1 MKSLENTNS
10 VLRLMHILSWVIFI
24 GLCINAGALFLSF
37 LASVLLNPEAAGNL
51 IFGLN
56 LSELFQF
63 NLVHYV
69 ALVLLIIIIACLK
82 AWLFY
87 LVIKIFRDT
96 NMARPFSTPIY
107 LLISNISY
115 VALNIGILSI
125 GTSLYS
131 GWLNSV
137 PGKFERPLE
146 VISGGDLYLYFAGII
161 FIISL
166 VFKRGIELQSE
177 NELTV

>member
-24 GLCINAGALFLSF
+24 GLCINAGALMVSF
-37 LASVLLNPEAAGNL
+37 LVSVFLNPEAAGNH
-51 IFGLN
+51 IFDLN

-63 NLVHYV
+63 NLSHYI
-69 ALVLLIIIIACLK
+69 AIVLLIIIIACLK

-96 NMARPFSTPIY
+96 NMVRPFSTQIH

-115 VALNIGILSI
+115 VALHIGILSI
-125 GTSLYS
+125 GATLYN
-131 GWLNSV
+131 GWLNSLMDKAES
-137 PGKFERPLE
+137 PFEI
-146 VISGGDLYLYFAGII
+146 VAGGDQYLYFAAII

-166 VFKRGIELQSE
+166 VFKRGIEMQSE

>member
-1 MKSLENTNS
+1 MKSTENTNA

-24 GLCINAGALFLSF
+24 GLCINAGALL
-37 LASVLLNPEAAGNL
+37 VTLLVSLFSNSDAAGNL
-51 IFGLN
+51 ILGLN
-56 LSELFQF
+56 LSQLFQF
-63 NLVHYV
+63 SLAHYL
-69 ALVLLIIIIACLK
+69 AMVLLIIIIAVLK

-96 NMARPFSTPIY
+96 NMQRPFSTQVH
-107 LLISNISY
+107 LLISNLSY

-125 GTSLYS
+125 GAALYG

-137 PGKFERPLE
+137 PGQFERPLE
-146 VISGGDLYLYFAGII
+146 IVAGGDQYLFFAGII

>member
-1 MKSLENTNS
+1 MKATENTNA

-24 GLCINAGALFLSF
+24 GLCINAGAFLVS
-37 LASVLLNPEAAGNL
+37 LLVSVIINPEEAGNH

-63 NLVHYV
+63 SLVHFV
-69 ALVLLIIIIACLK
+69 ALVLLLIIIACLK
-82 AWLFY
+82 AWIFF
-87 LVIKIFRDT
+87 LVIKIFRDA
-96 NMARPFSTPIY
+96 NMTRPFSTQVH
-107 LLISNISY
+107 LLISNLSY

-125 GTSLYS
+125 GATLYV
-131 GWLNSV
+131 GWLNSAA
-137 PGKFERPLE
+137 GKFERRLE
-146 VISGGDLYLYFAGII
+146 VVSGGDQYLYFAGII

-166 VFKRGIELQSE
+166 VFKRGIEIQSE